1 MKKKHDKT
9 VIRLDALEL
18 ATKKNAESFI
28 KDQKRCM
35 DELGVL
41 ERLRTRDNEMIK
53 QITADLKEQEEDEG
67 APM

>member
-18 ATKKNAESFI
+18 ATKKNAESLF

-35 DELGVL
+35 DEMGVM

-53 QITADLKEQEEDEG
+53 QITAELKEPDEDEG